1 MIESTDPYTYPGTS
15 VLRNLR
21 GIRDTRI
28 LARYEAESTTRR
40 IAELIN
46 APVPGRFDIDHL
58 KAIHKHVFQD
68 VYSWAGEFR
77 TVNISKGGQLFGVA
91 AFVEPA
97 LRDLLKQLPGE
108 NYLREIDAELFA
120 ARAGFYLSEINA
132 VHAFR
137 DGNGRTQREF
147 IRDLGRTAGFAIDWS
162 RVTRDQMIAASR
174 DSFETGDSSGL
185 A

>member
-40 IAELIN
+40 IVELIN
-46 APVPGRFDIDHL
+46 VPAAGRFDIDHH

-77 TVNISKGGQLFGVA
+77 TVNISKGGQLFGAA
-91 AFVEPA
+91 AFVDPA
-97 LRDLLKQLPGE
+97 LRGILQQLPGE
-108 NYLREIDAELFA
+108 NYLKALDAEAFA
-120 ARAGFYLSEINA
+120 ARAGFLPGRNQRRTRFPGWKRARPAGIRSK
-132 VHAFR
+132 FR
-137 DGNGRTQREF
+137 
-147 IRDLGRTAGFAIDWS
+147 A
-162 RVTRDQMIAASR
+162 
-174 DSFETGDSSGL
+174 
-185 A
+185 